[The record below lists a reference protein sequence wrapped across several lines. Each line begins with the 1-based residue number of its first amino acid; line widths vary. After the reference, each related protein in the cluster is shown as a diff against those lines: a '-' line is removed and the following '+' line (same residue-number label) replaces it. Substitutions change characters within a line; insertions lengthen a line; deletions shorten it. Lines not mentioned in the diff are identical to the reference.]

1 MMITFL
7 LLIVWISMFVL
18 FYAIPKIIVNN
29 YMKKY
34 NLTWDKLCEYDSL
47 NYINKALDGLGL
59 SVLGLMASNIICM
72 IGFIGTDVTFRDL
85 LTASII
91 VDLPILLLFEF
102 IVLNQINHGFG
113 FANSRLDKLQY
124 TRQSHNQSI
133 KI

>member
-7 LLIVWISMFVL
+7 LLIAWISLFVL
-18 FYAIPKIIVNN
+18 LYAIPRVIVNN

-47 NYINKALDGLGL
+47 NYIDKAFNSLGL
-59 SVLGLMASNIICM
+59 TAFGLMASNIICM
-72 IGFIGTDVTFRDL
+72 IGFIGTDVTFIDL

-102 IVLNQINHGFG
+102 VQLNQINHGFEFVDG
-113 FANSRLDKLQY
+113 RLNRLQF
-124 TRQSHNQSI
+124 TSLSHNQSI

>member
-7 LLIVWISMFVL
+7 LLIAWISLFVL
-18 FYAIPKIIVNN
+18 LYAIPRVIVNN
-29 YMKKY
+29 YMKKH

-59 SVLGLMASNIICM
+59 AVFGLMAANIICM
-72 IGFIGTDVTFRDL
+72 MGFIGTDVIFRDL

>member
-1 MMITFL
+1 MITFL

-47 NYINKALDGLGL
+47 NYINKALNSLGL
-59 SVLGLMASNIICM
+59 AVLGLMASNIICM
-72 IGFIGTDVTFRDL
+72 MGFIGTDVIFRDL

-91 VDLPILLLFEF
+91 VNLPTLLLFEF
-102 IVLNQINHGFG
+102 IVLNQINHGLE
-113 FANSRLDKLQY
+113 FANSRLDKPQY
-124 TRQSHNQSI
+124 TRQSYKQSI

>member
-7 LLIVWISMFVL
+7 LLIAWINLFVL

-59 SVLGLMASNIICM
+59 TLFGLIAVNIICM
-72 IGFIGTDVTFRDL
+72 MSFIGTNITFRDL

-91 VDLPILLLFEF
+91 VDLLFLLLFEF
-102 IVLNQINHGFG
+102 VQLNHITHGFE
-113 FANSRLDKLQY
+113 FVDSRLDKLQY